1 MGTMS
6 RLTILAA
13 AIMIAIPAPAL
24 AWSGDCFTT
33 YYNHNGSEMRLERCD
48 EVVRIL
54 YEDPRPA
61 VREAGV
67 RRGTVLFEGRLRR
80 IDRGE
85 FIEGDAKTF
94 RTGCGAAPFYV
105 RGGISRRGQRDP
117 VPFTLRGAA
126 PVRDA
131 QCRKTGSVN
140 IELEFD

>member
-1 MGTMS
+1 MT

-13 AIMIAIPAPAL
+13 ATVIAIPAQAF

-33 YYNHNGSEMRLERCD
+33 YYNHNGSEMRLERCSED
-48 EVVRIL
+48 VRIL
-54 YEDPRPA
+54 YENPRSA
-61 VREAGV
+61 MRRAGA

-85 FIEGDAKTF
+85 FIEGDARTF
-94 RTGCGAAPFYV
+94 RTGCGAARFFV

-131 QCRKTGSVN
+131 QCRKTGTMNV
-140 IELEFD
+140 ELEFD